1 MEYNAEKHS
10 KVLELDKVLALL
22 SNEATMPD
30 VAQMAQQIVPSFNF
44 YEAQRLQNQTRAAYD
59 LMGKFA
65 APTFSGA
72 VNIVPLIKKAE
83 LGGCLTI
90 KELLDI
96 AKTLKIIRTVKTWR
110 KENGVEDITCIDE
123 FFEVLTPNK
132 FLEDKIFSA
141 VRNET
146 ELNDNASLKLA
157 ALRRKMIN
165 AAQSIRERLE
175 KIVRGGEKSK
185 FLQDAIITQRDGRF
199 VVPVKAEFKGEFP
212 GIVHDTSG
220 SGSTLFIEPMA
231 VVEVNNELRV
241 LENEEREEVQRILF
255 ELSADAASIYE
266 SAVVSFTALVNLG
279 LIFTKAALGYKMR
292 GVTPKLNSE
301 GRIILNNARHPLI
314 EAKKVVPISISL
326 GTDYDS
332 LIITGPNTGGKTVS
346 IKTLGLL
353 TLMAMCGLMIPADF
367 DSEIAVFDRILSDI
381 GDEQSIEQS
390 LSTFS
395 SHMVNLIS
403 ILQSTT
409 NNSLVLLD
417 EVGAGTDPIEGAALA
432 KAILIE
438 LKNKGAKTVATT
450 HYAELKAY
458 ALESHRVENA
468 SCEFSVADL
477 KPTYRLLIGVPGS
490 SNAFAISKKLGLDER
505 IIENAK
511 SHINEENRKFD
522 EVIASLEK
530 SQLETENER
539 QNILKLKNELQKE
552 KEISQKILADLEL
565 KSQKSADELSVKS
578 QRILDQARAKA
589 NAMLNEL
596 EETKKAFS
604 SNNAAELLRR
614 AKNSVKTGISDIEK
628 ISDPVVKK
636 NDDAYTLP
644 RRLVVGDEVLIFDL
658 GKIASIVSIDEQKG
672 KAYVTAGNINLW
684 ADIKNLRLIE
694 KKKEQ
699 TKTPKVKRVNG
710 VASRLERSAGMELD
724 IRGMNVEEGIIE
736 LDRYIDNAVLS
747 GLTSFSIIHGKGTG
761 VLRKAVQEHLRHHKN
776 IKSFRLG
783 VFGEGESGV
792 TIAELK

>member
-1 MEYNAEKHS
+1 MEYNAEKYS
-10 KVLELDKVLALL
+10 NILELDKVLALL
-22 SNEATMPD
+22 ANEATMTD
-30 VAQMAQQIVPSFNF
+30 SAEMALKIVPSFNF
-44 YEAQRLQNQTRAAYD
+44 YEVQRLQNQTRDAYA

-65 APTFSGA
+65 APAFSGA

-83 LGGCLTI
+83 LGSCLTI

-96 AKTLKIIRTVKTWR
+96 AKTLKIIRGVKNWR
-110 KENGVEDITCIDE
+110 KENGADETTCIDE

-141 VRNET
+141 IKNET
-146 ELNDNASLKLA
+146 ELSDNASPKLS

-165 AAQSIRERLE
+165 AAQSIREKLE

-241 LENEEREEVQRILF
+241 LENEEREEVHRILY
-255 ELSADAASIYE
+255 ELSSEAASIYE

-279 LIFTKAALGYKMR
+279 LIFAKASLGYKMR
-292 GVTPKLNSE
+292 GETPKLNNK
-301 GRIILNNARHPLI
+301 GRVVLNNARHPLI
-314 EAKKVVPISISL
+314 DAKKVVPISMSL
-326 GTDYDS
+326 GVDYDS

-353 TLMAMCGLMIPADF
+353 TLMTMCGLMIPADF
-367 DSEIAVFDRILSDI
+367 GSEIAVFDRILSDI

-395 SHMVNLIS
+395 AHMVNLVS
-403 ILQSTT
+403 ILKLTT

-458 ALESHRVENA
+458 ALESDRVENA
-468 SCEFSVADL
+468 SCEFSVSDL

-490 SNAFAISKKLGLDER
+490 SNAFAISKRLGLDAQ

-511 SHINEENRKFD
+511 THISEENRKFD
-522 EVIASLEK
+522 KVIASLER
-530 SQLETENER
+530 SQLETE
-539 QNILKLKNELQKE
+539 KE
-552 KEISQKILADLEL
+552 KRNVLSLKAELETEKEKSKQILADLKMQSERAAEEL
-565 KSQKSADELSVKS
+565 NVKS
-578 QRILDQARAKA
+578 QRILDAARAKA
-589 NAMLNEL
+589 NTMLNEL
-596 EETKKAFS
+596 EEVKKTFNQ
-604 SNNAAELLRR
+604 NNAAELLRR
-614 AKNSVKTGISDIEK
+614 AKSSVKTGISDIEK

-636 NDDAYTLP
+636 SDDAYTLP
-644 RRLVVGDEVLIFDL
+644 RPLVLGDEVLIFDL
-658 GKIASIVSIDEQKG
+658 GKSATVLKLDESKG
-672 KAYVTAGNINLW
+672 KAYVTAGNMSLW
-684 ADIKNLRLIE
+684 ADIKNLRLLE
-694 KKKEQ
+694 KQKEKA
-699 TKTPKVKRVNG
+699 TAPKRKNVSG
-710 VASRLERSAGMELD
+710 VASRLERNAATELD
-724 IRGMNVEEGIIE
+724 IRGMSVDEGIIE
-736 LDRYIDNAVLS
+736 LDRYIDNAVMS
-747 GLTSFSIIHGKGTG
+747 GVPSFSIIHGKGTG

-783 VFGEGESGV
+783 VFGEGEAGV

>member
-1 MEYNAEKHS
+1 MEYNVEKHS
-10 KVLELDKVLALL
+10 NVLELDKVLALL

-30 VAQMAQQIVPSFNF
+30 VAQMAQKIVPSFNF
-44 YEAQRLQNQTRAAYD
+44 YEVQRLQNQTRAAYD

-72 VNIVPLIKKAE
+72 VNFVPLIKKAE
-83 LGGCLTI
+83 LGSCLTI

-96 AKTLKIIRTVKTWR
+96 AKTLRIIRGVKTWR
-110 KENGVEDITCIDE
+110 KENGVEDSTCIDE

-132 FLEDKIFSA
+132 FLEDKIFA
-141 VRNET
+141 AIKNET
-146 ELNDNASLKLA
+146 ELNDTASAKLA

-165 AAQSIRERLE
+165 AAQSIREKLE
-175 KIVRGGEKSK
+175 KIVRGGERSK

-241 LENEEREEVQRILF
+241 LENEEREEVHRILF

-279 LIFTKAALGYKMR
+279 LIFSKASLGYKMH
-292 GVTPKLNSE
+292 GVTPKLNNE
-301 GRIILNNARHPLI
+301 GRVILNNARHPLI
-314 EAKKVVPISISL
+314 DIKKVVPISLSL
-326 GTDYDS
+326 GVDYDS

-367 DSEIAVFDRILSDI
+367 NSEIAVFDRILSDI

-403 ILQSTT
+403 ILKLTT

-417 EVGAGTDPIEGAALA
+417 EVGAGTDPVEGAALA

-458 ALESHRVENA
+458 ALQGDRVENA

-477 KPTYRLLIGVPGS
+477 KPTYRLLVGVPGS
-490 SNAFAISKKLGLDER
+490 SNAFAISKRLGLGTD

-511 SHINEENRKFD
+511 THISEEDRRFD

-530 SQLETENER
+530 SRLEIENDK
-539 QNILKLKNELQKE
+539 QSVLKLKEELQKE
-552 KEISQKILADLEL
+552 KEKSRKILDDLEL
-565 KSQKSADELSVKS
+565 QSQKSAEELSVKS
-578 QRILDQARAKA
+578 QRILDLARAKA

-596 EETKKAFS
+596 EETKKSFS
-604 SNNAAELLRR
+604 QNNAAELLRK

-636 NDDAYTLP
+636 SDDAYTLP
-644 RRLVVGDEVLIFDL
+644 RKLIIGDDVLIFDL
-658 GKIASIVSIDEQKG
+658 GKTASIVSLDEQKG
-672 KAYVTAGNINLW
+672 KAYVTTGNMNLW
-684 ADIKNLRLIE
+684 VDIKNLRLIE
-694 KKKEQ
+694 KKKEIQ
-699 TKTPKVKRVNG
+699 KAPKQKKVSG
-710 VASRLERSAGMELD
+710 VTSRLERNAAVELD
-724 IRGMNVEEGIIE
+724 IRGMSVDEGIIE
-736 LDRYIDNAVLS
+736 LDRYIDNAVMS
-747 GLTSFSIIHGKGTG
+747 GVPSFSIIHGKGTG

-776 IKSFRLG
+776 IKRFRLG
-783 VFGEGESGV
+783 VFGEGETGV